1 MEVRDER
8 EANFFIAGAQIVC
21 FGLALW
27 IGYYFY
33 TDFRLFSDGIEDS
46 ATVTRSYTKMVSHRS
61 AVSFAEITYGQHY
74 EATVR
79 VENVQEGDQL
89 QLIYN
94 LNSPSEFLFGARV
107 DGFLSVLMR
116 NRGGVRLAAQIV
128 VWLGLVFLGTYGALL
143 RWRSD

>member
-1 MEVRDER
+1 MSEKRVL
-8 EANFFIAGAQIVC
+8 FIAGAQIVC

-46 ATVTRSYTKMVSHRS
+46 ATVTRSYTAMVSYHR
-61 AVSFAEITYGQHY
+61 AVSYAEITYGQHY
-74 EATVR
+74 KATIR
-79 VENVQEGDQL
+79 DEGVQEGDQL

-107 DGFLSVLMR
+107 DGFLNVLLR
-116 NRGGVRLAAQIV
+116 NEGVRLLLRSV
-128 VWLGLVFLGTYGALL
+128 VWLGLVFLGTYLT
-143 RWRSD
+143 RF